1 MKDNAIIAEVRRI
14 RHQIAKECNY
24 DLHEITRRALET
36 AARLG
41 FKPVKVA

>member
-1 MKDNAIIAEVRRI
+1 MSDSYLVAEVRRI

-24 DLHEITRRALET
+24 DLRKIALRARET